1 MSSAKPSP
9 ILIVGG
15 GLAGTAVAWQCW
27 SREVPF
33 VVVDPGSPDT
43 TSKIAAGLVT
53 PITGQRLRVSWRLD
67 ELLPEARAFYE
78 RMERVVDGK
87 FFHPSPMVRL
97 LSSEREVKF
106 WGMRREEPETLRWAD
121 TTSPGAEVDNSVFHN
136 ELGGF
141 GQRDAAWLDTVAYLE
156 TSRRFFAERGSWTA
170 ASYSDEELDVSPDA
184 VKWNG
189 EEYCAVILC
198 RGAEERHAPRFF
210 PWLHWDCARGV
221 IADVKADVQEPRLV
235 QRVAWMQPRGDEGGI
250 GMFRAG
256 STYEFD
262 FTRSLEDSIEEL
274 RGKLGTLL
282 KVPFEIVSAQ
292 RGVRPIVKRKQL
304 VVGRHPAH
312 ERVLILN
319 GLGSKGVLR
328 APFFSRMLM
337 EHLLDGVPIEAE
349 VDVRANG

>member
-33 VVVDPGSPDT
+33 VVVDPGNADT

-78 RMERVVDGK
+78 RMEHLVEGK

-97 LSSEREVKF
+97 FSNAREVKF
-106 WGMRREEPETLRWAD
+106 WGLRREEPDIQQWAD
-121 TTSPGAEVDNSVFHN
+121 TTSSEAEVDASVFHN

-156 TSRRFFAERGSWTA
+156 ASRKFFAAKGSWTA
-170 ASYSDEELDVSPDA
+170 TSFSEEELDVSPDG

-189 EEYCAVILC
+189 AEYSAVVLC

-221 IADVKADVQEPRLV
+221 IADVKAEVREHRLV
-235 QRVAWMQPRGDEGGI
+235 QRGAWMQPRGEEGGI
-250 GMFRAG
+250 FRAG

-262 FTRSLEDSIEEL
+262 FTRSLAASTEEL
-274 RGKLGTLL
+274 RCKLGTLL
-282 KVPFEIVSAQ
+282 KVPFEIVAAQ
-292 RGVRPIVKRKQL
+292 TGVRPIVKQKQL
-304 VVGRHPAH
+304 IVGRHPVH

-337 EHLLDGVPIEAE
+337 EHLLEGAPIEAE